1 MISIDYTTIFVILNF
16 VLLLILLNR
25 LLYKP
30 INNFLAERK
39 KKISEDIDAAK
50 KSREEA
56 QQFVSQK
63 EDELKKSSEE
73 IRGLKKKAAKDA
85 EKQASE
91 IVKAAMDREKKI
103 LGDTEELL
111 QNEKSKVLQE
121 LNAELSEM
129 VSELTGKFVA
139 ETLQGADDQEM
150 IKKMLAERSEK

>member
-16 VLLLILLNR
+16 VLLLIVLNK

-30 INNFLAERK
+30 INKFLAERK
-39 KKISEDIDAAK
+39 QKISEDMDAAK

-63 EDELKKSSEE
+63 EEELKKSSEE
-73 IRGLKKKAAKDA
+73 VRGLKKKAAKDA

-121 LNAELSEM
+121 LSNELSGM
-129 VSELTGKFVA
+129 VSELTAKFVS
-139 ETLQGADDQEM
+139 ESMQDADDQKL

>member
-16 VLLLILLNR
+16 VLLLIVLNK

-30 INNFLAERK
+30 INKFLAERK
-39 KKISEDIDAAK
+39 QKISEDIDAAK
-50 KSREEA
+50 KSREDA

-63 EDELKKSSEE
+63 EEELKKSSEE
-73 IRGLKKKAAKDA
+73 VRGLKKKAAKDA

-121 LNAELSEM
+121 LSNELSGM
-129 VSELTGKFVA
+129 VSELTAKFVS
-139 ETLQGADDQEM
+139 ESMQDADDQKL